1 MTVTVD
7 VIEQEALNLLQSMER
22 LKLIHVNPSFDSVVD
37 GGEKSLDR
45 FAGSLR
51 LSHEQ
56 YQTYQD
62 ALKKSRDEWMRDI
75 C

>member
-22 LKLIHVNPSFDSVVD
+22 LKLIHVNPSFDS
-37 GGEKSLDR
+37 GEKSLDR

-62 ALKKSRDEWMRDI
+62 ALKKGRDEWIRDI